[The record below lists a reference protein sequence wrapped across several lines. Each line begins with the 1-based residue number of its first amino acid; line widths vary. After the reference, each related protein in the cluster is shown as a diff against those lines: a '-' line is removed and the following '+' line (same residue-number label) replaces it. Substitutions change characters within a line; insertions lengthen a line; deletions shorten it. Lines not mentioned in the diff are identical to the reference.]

1 MPISS
6 PFQSPKPTPETA
18 SGNPGFNGEATP
30 PLTRSNPRLLI
41 VDDVADNR
49 TVLARR
55 FQRRNFEI
63 VEADGGIEALELIDS
78 SSYDAVLLD
87 VMMPGLELPRRIRLH

>member
-1 MPISS
+1 MSS
-6 PFQSPKPTPETA
+6 SSVICPPEIGAPKEAAPDPA
-18 SGNPGFNGEATP
+18 DDGEASARP
-30 PLTRSNPRLLI
+30 VRPNPRLLV

-63 VEADGGIEALELIDS
+63 VEADGGLKALELIRS
-78 SSYDAVLLD
+78 GAYDVVLLD
-87 VMMPGLELPRRIRLH
+87 VMMPDLSGLEVL